1 MSRTNNFSELVQAA
15 IAVRENAHAPYSGYL
30 VGAALMDDR
39 GKMHVGCNVENASF
53 PEGTCAESGA
63 IAAMVAS
70 GGKRIA
76 AIACVGG
83 RDELE
88 ACTPCGGCRQR
99 IHEFADADTRVVL
112 MNADGAYF
120 DGTVADL
127 LPAGFRLEPQ
137 QQADGAQS

>member
-1 MSRTNNFSELVQAA
+1 MSRNMDFSTLVEAA
-15 IAVRENAHAPYSGYL
+15 IAVRKNAHAPYSGYL
-30 VGAALMDDR
+30 VGAALIDDK
-39 GKMHVGCNVENASF
+39 GNVHIGCNVENASF

-70 GGKRIA
+70 GGTRIA

-112 MNADGAYF
+112 MNADGSFF
-120 DGTVADL
+120 DGSVADL

-137 QQADGAQS
+137 EEPDNA